1 MESKNLDELLTLCK
15 KNDRQGQNLLYKHLY
30 GHMFAVCRRYIPDYD
45 EAADV
50 LNSAFLKILSNIEKF
65 SGTGSFEGWAKRIVV
80 NTAIDKIRAEKKY
93 KTHIIYDERIEDR
106 DLFIDEQEFNEINI
120 DEIYAMINKLP
131 LMSRTVFNLAVID
144 GYKHAEISNELKIS
158 EGTSKWHLSFAR
170 QKLREMLL
178 NNKKIFININD

>member
-1 MESKNLDELLTLCK
+1 
-15 KNDRQGQNLLYKHLY
+15 
-30 GHMFAVCRRYIPDYD
+30 MFAVCRRYIPDYD